1 MTKERI
7 EKELQKV
14 RQQLATLQER
24 QKDLEEQLQMTED
37 AEKMKFIEKNKI
49 SLDRLI
55 LLNKVSE
62 EEILHLLKQ
71 KEQEEQTRQTE
82 REAVSHE
89 KIKLSTK
96 AVLSLG
102 LSAVLFCMPAVG
114 FALNGNY
121 AVNVHA
127 EDSKEQEAVSEEPA
141 ESTGQTEADTEQS
154 AEGGTEESTENTTE
168 ESTENGTVSGNEV
181 TEPVCTCEKKC
192 SAYDYDKDCEVCAAD
207 YRDCEYK
214 TPNVVININSPGG
227 WYNERATVT
236 FTVSD
241 TAHTGNFEIAMIQA
255 KVGQNGSWTDVT
267 EDKKL
272 EISEN
277 CTVYVQV
284 TDQKGNTYERNRA
297 MKCFDTTKPTLNAA
311 VSDGLL
317 SIQVHDTDSGAKA
330 VYVNGYEFTDLTNG
344 TLNIRLQQFDAGYEY
359 FTISA
364 MDNAGNM
371 SEVYKTKNPYYKDP
385 ADESDEN
392 PAEQLPVNA
401 EATKPG
407 SATGTVTEHTKT
419 DSDGNTISQ
428 TPEEQKKQAFA
439 EADAAEAA
447 ESGDKEQS
455 EQGKEFYTIQTASD
469 KVFYL
474 IIDRDGEEEMVYF
487 LTEITENDLLNTTS
501 DNSETLPKNSAA
513 LESAIPTTESA
524 LPNNNTDK
532 ESEPE
537 EDTESESTEEESTE
551 ETEPE
556 EEAGEEASP
565 IASYIIIGILAIAFI
580 GGAYYFKV
588 VRRKKEDFIE
598 DEDEDEEDTEEYENE
613 DEEQEDS
620 SDDDFFDDDRE
631 SDAADTTE

>member
-1 MTKERI
+1 
-7 EKELQKV
+7 
-14 RQQLATLQER
+14 
-24 QKDLEEQLQMTED
+24 
-37 AEKMKFIEKNKI
+37 MK
-49 SLDRLI
+49 
-55 LLNKVSE
+55 
-62 EEILHLLKQ
+62 
-71 KEQEEQTRQTE
+71 
-82 REAVSHE
+82 

-214 TPNVVININSPGG
+214 TPNVVININSPVG

>member
-1 MTKERI
+1 
-7 EKELQKV
+7 
-14 RQQLATLQER
+14 
-24 QKDLEEQLQMTED
+24 
-37 AEKMKFIEKNKI
+37 MKKKI
-49 SLDRLI
+49 R
-55 LLNKVSE
+55 
-62 EEILHLLKQ
+62 
-71 KEQEEQTRQTE
+71 
-82 REAVSHE
+82 
-89 KIKLSTK
+89 LSTK
-96 AVLSLG
+96 AVLSLV

-121 AVNVHA
+121 VLDVHA
-127 EDSKEQEAVSEEPA
+127 EDSKDQEAVSEEHT
-141 ESTGQTEADTEQS
+141 ESTGQTEDNQEQESSSGSETES
-154 AEGGTEESTENTTE
+154 GTEESSENPTE
-168 ESTENGTVSGNEV
+168 SGTVSGNEV
-181 TEPVCTCEKKC
+181 QEPVCTCEDKC
-192 SAYDYDKDCEVCAAD
+192 SAYSFDRTCEVCAED
-207 YRDCEYK
+207 YKLCEYK
-214 TPNVVININSPGG
+214 KPNVTININKPDG
-227 WYNERATVT
+227 WFNDSATVT

-241 TAHTGNFEIAMIQA
+241 VAHTGNFEIAMIQA

-267 EDKKL
+267 EDRKL
-272 EISEN
+272 TVSEN
-277 CTVYVQV
+277 CTVYVLV

-297 MKCFDTTKPTLNAA
+297 IKCFDTTKPTLNAA

-317 SIQVHDTDSGAKA
+317 SVQVHDTDSGAKA

-392 PAEQLPVNA
+392 PASQLPVNA
-401 EATKPG
+401 GATKPG

-419 DSDGNTISQ
+419 DSNGNTTSQ
-428 TPEEQKKQAFA
+428 ASQEEQKKQAFA

-447 ESGDKEQS
+447 ESGDKEKEQP

-487 LTEITENDLLNTTS
+487 LTEVTENDLLNTTS

-513 LESAIPTTESA
+513 LESAIPAGESA
-524 LPNNNTDK
+524 LPNNNAEQEIVTG
-532 ESEPE
+532 ENE
-537 EDTESESTEEESTE
+537 EDTENTEDMESTEEP
-551 ETEPE
+551 EPE
-556 EEAGEEASP
+556 QNTEDEP
-565 IASYIIIGILAIAFI
+565 NPMISYILIGGLAVAFI

-598 DEDEDEEDTEEYENE
+598 DEDEDEEDAEEYENE

-620 SDDDFFDDDRE
+620 PDDDFFDDDRE